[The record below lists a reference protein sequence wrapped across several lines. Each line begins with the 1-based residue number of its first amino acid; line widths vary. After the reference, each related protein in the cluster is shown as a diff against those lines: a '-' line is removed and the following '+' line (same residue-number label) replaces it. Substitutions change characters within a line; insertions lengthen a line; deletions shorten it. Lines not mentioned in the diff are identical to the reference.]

1 MVSWR
6 KAVNKQPISSTGS
19 KESGVSEKGANG
31 LGGRGERMGPL
42 RLKTSARVVTTEMV
56 LEGWVSVSYPGE
68 KIRTGSFWAEETVC
82 MKG

>member
-1 MVSWR
+1 MALQR
-6 KAVNKQPISSTGS
+6 KEPM
-19 KESGVSEKGANG
+19 
-31 LGGRGERMGPL
+31 GGGEERGRDHLWAENF
-42 RLKTSARVVTTEMV
+42 AREVTTEMV